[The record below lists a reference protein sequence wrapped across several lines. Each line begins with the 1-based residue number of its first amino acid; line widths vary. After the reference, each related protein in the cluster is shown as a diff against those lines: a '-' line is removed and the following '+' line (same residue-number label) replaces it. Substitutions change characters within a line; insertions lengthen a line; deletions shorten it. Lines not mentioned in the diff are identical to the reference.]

1 MNMEKKL
8 RIIKIIDDNTIVG
21 KGGTDENITKNSK
34 FMIIGKND
42 GENIIDPE
50 SGDSLGFLGL
60 EKGVVVADQVEEHF
74 TVYKSQFI
82 EEKNKYSNS
91 VRKNIFLNNAFRD
104 FVDTDEKVPA
114 HYERLNVDLN
124 EITGSSEA
132 TTIKVGDYL
141 RQID

>member
-1 MNMEKKL
+1 MEKKL

-91 VRKNIFLNNAFRD
+91 VRKNLFLNNAFRD
-104 FVDTDEKVPA
+104 CVDTDEKIPA

>member
-1 MNMEKKL
+1 MEKKL
-8 RIIKIIDDNTIVG
+8 RIIKILDNNTLIG
-21 KGGTDENITKNSK
+21 KGGTDEDITQGSK
-34 FMIIGKND
+34 FTIVGKND
-42 GENIIDPE
+42 GEEIIDPE

-82 EEKNKYSNS
+82 EEKNKNSNS
-91 VRKNIFLNNAFRD
+91 VRKSLFLNNAFRD
-104 FVDTDEKVPA
+104 FVDTDEKIPA